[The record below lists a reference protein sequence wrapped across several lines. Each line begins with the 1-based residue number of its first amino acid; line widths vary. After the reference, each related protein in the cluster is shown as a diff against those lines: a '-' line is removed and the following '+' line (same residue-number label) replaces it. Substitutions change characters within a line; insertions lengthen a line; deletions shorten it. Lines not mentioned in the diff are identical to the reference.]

1 MLHFAIVCRGLFT
14 CEFMSLVDDMLPS
27 TKKCVACIIYIITS
41 VFAHTCIPLPSSH
54 YRYEL
59 IPAQKIDETKNSST
73 QSTAYKHPISNQFTL
88 RRMACFGSPK
98 FDRRE
103 PLHILSAD
111 SRFPDIEPRKIRKVG
126 NHFLALFPVEDE
138 RKNMWTKNR
147 EVRLRR
153 HALIRGGTNDGV
165 KTRQDDVKEDDSNK
179 NDYRDKSPTKL
190 VDRWDG
196 GRGSWSI

>member
-1 MLHFAIVCRGLFT
+1 MMLALIRYYFCASAAVNLF
-14 CEFMSLVDDMLPS
+14 LLLPLTS
-27 TKKCVACIIYIITS
+27 KCT
-41 VFAHTCIPLPSSH
+41 H
-54 YRYEL
+54 RYEL
-59 IPAQKIDETKNSST
+59 IPTSKSDEESQSAT
-73 QSTAYKHPISNQFTL
+73 QSTVHKHPVSNQFTL

-138 RKNMWTKNR
+138 RKNLWTKNR
-147 EVRLRR
+147 EIKLNR
-153 HALIRGGTNDGV
+153 HALVRGGTNDGTKV
-165 KTRQDDVKEDDSNK
+165 GDDKATDKGDKTTDGNNK
-179 NDYRDKSPTKL
+179 SMH
-190 VDRWDG
+190 RWDG

>member
-1 MLHFAIVCRGLFT
+1 MGN
-14 CEFMSLVDDMLPS
+14 
-27 TKKCVACIIYIITS
+27 
-41 VFAHTCIPLPSSH
+41 
-54 YRYEL
+54 RYEL
-59 IPAQKIDETKNSST
+59 IPTPKPDEENANTIALST
-73 QSTAYKHPISNQFTL
+73 THPQPVSTQFTL

-138 RKNMWTKNR
+138 KKNR
-147 EVRLRR
+147 IWIGNKDVKLRR
-153 HALIRGGTNDGV
+153 HALIRGGTND
-165 KTRQDDVKEDDSNK
+165 RLKEEEETEKARDYNKREEESDSAK
-179 NDYRDKSPTKL
+179 

-196 GRGSWSI
+196 GRGSWST